1 MILKS
6 AQTAKI
12 GKQFKSMRESLGLS
26 EAEVS
31 AKIFINIDYIKAI
44 ESGDYSIFPAR
55 MFALRYF
62 EKYSIFLGIN
72 QVFFDI
78 YDADNIIHNDI
89 TNVKKNWTEGF
100 YPKIIMVMSLV
111 LLISLAFLFIAQR
124 DQSPLSS
131 EIINLPGERSEETLT
146 KLLENDQKL
155 INNALSLIDPLVQ
168 TIANQAEESQFS
180 EFSVDEGIIK
190 NLSLRFLEESW
201 VEIYQGNNQLI
212 YKLFKTNEN
221 LEISITPPFKII
233 VGNARGIV
241 GFYNQNEI
249 NFTQAANKLN
259 VSSIEI
265 DNE

>member
-1 MILKS
+1 MSLKS

-26 EAEVS
+26 ESQVS
-31 AKIFINIDYIKAI
+31 AKTYINVDYIKAI

-62 EKYSIFLGIN
+62 ERYSIFLGIN

-78 YDADNIIHNDI
+78 YDADNIPESSEDI
-89 TNVKKNWTEGF
+89 KKRQIKDF
-100 YPKIIMVMSLV
+100 YPQIKIAAPLM
-111 LLISLAFLFIAQR
+111 LLAIFFIFIGEDDR
-124 DQSPLSS
+124 PELST
-131 EIINLPGERSEETLT
+131 EIIKLPREAMEGNSTLASES
-146 KLLENDQKL
+146 DQKL
-155 INNALSLIDPLVQ
+155 INDALSLIHPFVQ
-168 TIANQAEESQFS
+168 LTASNADESKLS
-180 EFSVDEGIIK
+180 EFTVSQGVIN
-190 NLSLRFLEESW
+190 NLSLRFLEDSW
-201 VEIYQGNNQLI
+201 VEIYQGRNQLI
-212 YKLFKTNEN
+212 YKLFKANNN

-233 VGNARGIV
+233 VGNAGGIV

-249 NFTQAANKLN
+249 NFTQVANKLN